1 MMMLQLRM
9 QLCGDE
15 QTGGGGG
22 GDGGFVVMNRRIGV
36 TVDAIGSVAVE
47 EVHPNILC
55 RSQLGIL
62 QVTDIRREERKKGKY
77 EREGKIEGRKEKRKE
92 ERKEGR
98 EEGRNERGKEGRKE

>member
-1 MMMLQLRM
+1 MTNTAVVVAAVAVVGYDDAAAAM

-36 TVDAIGSVAVE
+36 TVDAVGPVAVE

-62 QVTDIRREERKKGKY
+62 QVTDIRREER
-77 EREGKIEGRKEKRKE
+77 R
-92 ERKEGR
+92 
-98 EEGRNERGKEGRKE
+98 